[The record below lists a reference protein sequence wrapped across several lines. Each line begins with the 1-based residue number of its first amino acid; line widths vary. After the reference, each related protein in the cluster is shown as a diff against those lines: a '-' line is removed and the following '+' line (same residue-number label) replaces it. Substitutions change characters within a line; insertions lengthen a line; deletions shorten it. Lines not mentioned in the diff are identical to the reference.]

1 MNNMENIRLLIT
13 RWKNLTYGQGLDSF
27 YAIKRDRGAYN
38 KTIEVLKMQGLEC
51 KIMDGY
57 SVNDIPIKNE
67 ERINIIFSD
76 IFWECV
82 EGFISPASYVATIV
96 KACIDKG
103 NQNTYEIAGIVGRGL
118 RAFPSFLRELDLNYK
133 FKNHF
138 PQAEII
144 NSPKQDVGEHT
155 DIMIKCSDCNYRIWS
170 YQNFERGL
178 SNTASRLRGDRGN
191 IPDGIHVLCPI
202 DIGNEYEREEIEGW
216 YFYSERYVR
225 YLNEMMIIEKPDDYS
240 LVSRLGDYAIK
251 MYLKKAN
258 TIKK

>member
-1 MNNMENIRLLIT
+1 MNNIENIRLLIT
-13 RWKNLTYGQGLDSF
+13 KWKDLTYGQGLDSY
-27 YAIKRDRGAYN
+27 YAIKKNIEAYN
-38 KTIEVLKMQGLEC
+38 KTIEVLRMQDLEC
-51 KIMDGY
+51 KIMDGN
-57 SVNDIPIKNE
+57 SVNNIPIKNE
-67 ERINIIFSD
+67 GSINIIFSD
-76 IFWECV
+76 LFWKCV

-118 RAFPSFLRELDLNYK
+118 RAFPSFLRELDLKYK

-144 NSPKQDVGEHT
+144 NSPRQDVGEHT

-178 SNTASRLRGDRGN
+178 SNTASRLRGDRGK

-202 DIGNEYEREEIEGW
+202 DIGNEYEREEIDGW